1 MRTVFQI
8 LFRDLRRL
16 LRNPVAMIIV
26 VGVCVIP
33 SLYAWYCIAA
43 NWDPYANTAGIRV
56 AVSNNDRGVQSDI
69 AGNLDAGGQV
79 VEELRNN
86 HDLTWEFVS
95 EDEAREGVESGTYY
109 AAIVIPADFSE
120 DLASVFTGDFEQPTI
135 AYYVNEKKNAV
146 APKVTDTGAATI
158 EEQINSTF
166 VSTVSKTVIEM
177 AQNAGT
183 SMLDRSDEASE
194 GLAASVDETNGA
206 IDRVRALLDGIDSTI
221 EDSRSPLDDTRQ
233 TLDDLEERIP
243 VIADALDRSTA
254 LMGDVRQSAR
264 ELDASISQAISE
276 GGTLLGDASTQANIA
291 IGAFS
296 GNVAQRPGGV
306 DAALADMGALVDG
319 NEGIIDELRGQVA
332 QHPELADVIAEL
344 EAQNEQH
351 RQTIESL
358 KILSGDIAA
367 IADAAASAS
376 DAVDGSVQDGLAAAG
391 EAQRRIS
398 AEVLPKLSEGLDSFS
413 QVSGGLA
420 GTVSSLKPTI
430 QQARALLDQLSG
442 TLDQTKEVVSSTSS
456 SLAEMRD
463 ELSRT
468 VTDLS
473 ALNDSASLDELSALL
488 GIDPEDA
495 ASFMSSPVTL
505 ENVAIYPVSP
515 YGSGVAPFYT
525 NLALWV
531 GGFIL
536 IAIFKLEVDREGV
549 RSFSP
554 TQAYL
559 GRWLLFVLLGLVQA
573 AIVCAGDL
581 AIGVQCLDPVA
592 YLAAGMFTSFVYV
605 SVIFALASTFK
616 HIGKAVAVVLLI
628 MQIPGSSGMYP
639 VEMMP
644 AFFQAVHPFLPFTYG
659 IGALREAV
667 GGMYGLTYAFNLA
680 HLALFLP
687 VALLIGLVARP
698 YLLNLNLLFDRKLAE
713 TDIMVCEQNNL
724 PRTRYR
730 LRTVIKVLLDTDAYR
745 AKLLARADRFYR
757 NYPRLIRVGWILVFA
772 LPVLILVVMSLFDV
786 DVDTKIVMLV
796 FWILSLIAVISYLI
810 VVEYLHD
817 NLLYQLDMST
827 LDDADLEQKLRE
839 HVVLQAD
846 SGKRDRP

>member
-177 AQNAGT
+177 AQNAGS
-183 SMLDRSDEASE
+183 SMLDGADEASE

-221 EDSRSPLDDTRQ
+221 EDSRSPLDNTRQ

-254 LMGDVRQSAR
+254 LLGDVRQSAR

-296 GNVAQRPGGV
+296 GNVAKLQGGV

-332 QHPELADVIAEL
+332 QHPELADVIDEL

-817 NLLYQLDMST
+817 NLRYQLDMSA

>member
-56 AVSNNDRGVQSDI
+56 AVSNNDRGAQSDI

-221 EDSRSPLDDTRQ
+221 EDSRSPLDNTRQ

-254 LMGDVRQSAR
+254 LLGDVRQSAR
-264 ELDASISQAISE
+264 ELDASISQAVSE

-296 GNVAQRPGGV
+296 GNVAKLQGGV

-332 QHPELADVIAEL
+332 QHPELADVIDEL

-817 NLLYQLDMST
+817 NLRYQLDMSA

-846 SGKRDRP
+846 GGKRDRP

>member
-69 AGNLDAGGQV
+69 AGDLDAGGQV

-183 SMLDRSDEASE
+183 SMLDGADEASE

-221 EDSRSPLDDTRQ
+221 EDSRSPLDNTRQ

-254 LMGDVRQSAR
+254 LLGDVRQSAR

-296 GNVAQRPGGV
+296 GNVAKLQGGV

-442 TLDQTKEVVSSTSS
+442 TLDQTKEVASSTSS

-817 NLLYQLDMST
+817 NLRYQLDMSA

-846 SGKRDRP
+846 GGKRDRP

>member
-221 EDSRSPLDDTRQ
+221 EDSRSPLDNTRQ

-254 LMGDVRQSAR
+254 LLGDVRQSAR

-296 GNVAQRPGGV
+296 GNVAKLQGGV

-817 NLLYQLDMST
+817 NLRYQLDMST

>member
-221 EDSRSPLDDTRQ
+221 EDSRSPLDNTRQ

-254 LMGDVRQSAR
+254 RLGDVRQSAR

-296 GNVAQRPGGV
+296 GNVAKLQGGV

-367 IADAAASAS
+367 IADAVASAS

-817 NLLYQLDMST
+817 NLRYQLDMST

>member
-79 VEELRNN
+79 VEELHNN

-177 AQNAGT
+177 AQNAGS
-183 SMLDRSDEASE
+183 SMLDGSDEASE

-221 EDSRSPLDDTRQ
+221 EDSRSPLDNTRQ

-254 LMGDVRQSAR
+254 LLGDVRQSAR

-296 GNVAQRPGGV
+296 GNVAKLQGGV

-319 NEGIIDELRGQVA
+319 NEGIIDELGGQVA

-430 QQARALLDQLSG
+430 QQARGLLDQLSG

-817 NLLYQLDMST
+817 NLRYQLDMSA

-846 SGKRDRP
+846 GGKRDRP

>member
-1 MRTVFQI
+1 MKTVFQI
-8 LFRDLRRL
+8 LLRDLRRL

-56 AVSNNDRGVQSDI
+56 AVSNNDRGVRSDI

-79 VEELRNN
+79 VEELHDN

-95 EDEAREGVESGTYY
+95 EDEAREGVESGKYY

-120 DLASVFTGDFEQPTI
+120 DLASVFTGEFEQPTI
-135 AYYVNEKKNAV
+135 TYYVNEKKNAV

-158 EEQINSTF
+158 EEEINSTF

-177 AQNAGT
+177 AQSAGT
-183 SMLDRSDEASE
+183 SMLDRSDEARE

-206 IDRVRALLDGIDSTI
+206 IDRIRSLLDGIGSTI
-221 EDSRSPLDDTRQ
+221 DEARGPLESTRN
-233 TLDDLEERIP
+233 TLDDLESRIP
-243 VIADALDRSTA
+243 AIADALEQSTA
-254 LMGDVRQSAR
+254 LLGDVRQSAR
-264 ELDASISQAISE
+264 DLDASLSQAIGE
-276 GGTLLGDASTQANIA
+276 GSALLGDASTQANIA

-296 GNVAQRPGGV
+296 GNVAKLQGGV

-319 NEGIIDELRGQVA
+319 NEAIIDGLKGQVS
-332 QHPELADVIAEL
+332 QHPELADAIAEL

-351 RQTIESL
+351 RRTIESL
-358 KILSGDIAA
+358 TALSGDIAA

-376 DAVDGSVQDGLAAAG
+376 DAIDASVQDGLAAAG

-398 AEVLPKLSEGLDSFS
+398 TEVLPKLSEGLDSLS

-420 GTVSSLKPTI
+420 GTVSSLKPTV
-430 QQARALLDQLSG
+430 QQARALLDQLST
-442 TLDQTKEVVSSTSS
+442 TLDQTQDVVSSTGS
-456 SLAEMRD
+456 SLAGMRD

-473 ALNDSASLDELSALL
+473 ALSASTSLEELSTLL

-495 ASFMSSPVTL
+495 ASFMSAPVTL
-505 ENVAIYPVSP
+505 ENEAIYPVSP

-605 SVIFALASTFK
+605 SIIFALASTFK
-616 HIGKAVAVVLLI
+616 HIGKAIAVVLLI

-667 GGMYGLTYAFNLA
+667 GGMYGLTYAFDLA
-680 HLALFLP
+680 HLALFVP
-687 VALLIGLVARP
+687 AALLIGLVARP

-713 TDIMVCEQNNL
+713 TDIMVCEQDNL

-730 LRTVIKVLLDTDAYR
+730 LRTVIKVLLDTEAYR

-772 LPVLILVVMSLFDV
+772 LPVLILVVMSLFDT
-786 DVDTKIVMLV
+786 DIDTKIVMLV

-817 NLLYQLDMST
+817 NLRYQLDMST
-827 LDDADLEQKLRE
+827 LDDAALERKLRE
-839 HVVLQAD
+839 HVVPKPGD
-846 SGKRDRP
+846 GGSDRP

>member
-177 AQNAGT
+177 AQNAGS

-221 EDSRSPLDDTRQ
+221 EDSRSPLDNTRQ

-254 LMGDVRQSAR
+254 LLGDVRQSAR

-296 GNVAQRPGGV
+296 GNVAKLQGGV

-367 IADAAASAS
+367 IADAVASAS

-605 SVIFALASTFK
+605 SIIFALASTFK

-817 NLLYQLDMST
+817 NLRYQLDMST

>member
-177 AQNAGT
+177 AQNAGS
-183 SMLDRSDEASE
+183 SMLDGADEASE

-221 EDSRSPLDDTRQ
+221 EDSRSPLDNTRQ

-254 LMGDVRQSAR
+254 LLGDVRQSAR

-296 GNVAQRPGGV
+296 GNVAKLQGGV

-817 NLLYQLDMST
+817 NLRYQLDMSA

>member
-221 EDSRSPLDDTRQ
+221 EDSRSPLDNTRQ

-254 LMGDVRQSAR
+254 LLGDVRQSAR

-296 GNVAQRPGGV
+296 GNVAKLQGGV

-573 AIVCAGDL
+573 VIVCAGDL

-817 NLLYQLDMST
+817 NLRYQLDMST

>member
-296 GNVAQRPGGV
+296 GNVAKLQGGV

-628 MQIPGSSGMYP
+628 IQIPGSSGMYP

>member
-221 EDSRSPLDDTRQ
+221 EDSRSPLDNTRQ

-254 LMGDVRQSAR
+254 LLGDVRQSAR

-296 GNVAQRPGGV
+296 GNVAKLQGGV

-367 IADAAASAS
+367 IADAVASAS

-817 NLLYQLDMST
+817 NLRYQLDMST

>member
-56 AVSNNDRGVQSDI
+56 AVSNNDRGAQSDI

-177 AQNAGT
+177 AQNAGS
-183 SMLDRSDEASE
+183 SMLDGADEASE

-221 EDSRSPLDDTRQ
+221 EDSRSPLDNTRQ

-254 LMGDVRQSAR
+254 LLGDVRQSAR
-264 ELDASISQAISE
+264 ELDASISQAVSE

-296 GNVAQRPGGV
+296 GNVAKLQGGV

-817 NLLYQLDMST
+817 NLRYQLDMSA

>member
-221 EDSRSPLDDTRQ
+221 EDSRSPLDNTRQ

-254 LMGDVRQSAR
+254 LLGDVRQSAR

-296 GNVAQRPGGV
+296 GNVAKLQGGV

-456 SLAEMRD
+456 SLAGMRD

-687 VALLIGLVARP
+687 VALIIGLVARP

-817 NLLYQLDMST
+817 NLRYQLDMST

>member
-221 EDSRSPLDDTRQ
+221 EDSRSPLDNTRQ

-254 LMGDVRQSAR
+254 LLGDVRQSAR

-296 GNVAQRPGGV
+296 GNVAKLQGGV

-573 AIVCAGDL
+573 VIVCAGDL

-687 VALLIGLVARP
+687 VALIIGLVARP

-817 NLLYQLDMST
+817 NLRYQLDMST

>member
-1 MRTVFQI
+1 M
-8 LFRDLRRL
+8 
-16 LRNPVAMIIV
+16 
-26 VGVCVIP
+26 
-33 SLYAWYCIAA
+33 
-43 NWDPYANTAGIRV
+43 
-56 AVSNNDRGVQSDI
+56 
-69 AGNLDAGGQV
+69 
-79 VEELRNN
+79 
-86 HDLTWEFVS
+86 
-95 EDEAREGVESGTYY
+95 
-109 AAIVIPADFSE
+109 
-120 DLASVFTGDFEQPTI
+120 
-135 AYYVNEKKNAV
+135 
-146 APKVTDTGAATI
+146 
-158 EEQINSTF
+158 
-166 VSTVSKTVIEM
+166 
-177 AQNAGT
+177 
-183 SMLDRSDEASE
+183 
-194 GLAASVDETNGA
+194 
-206 IDRVRALLDGIDSTI
+206 
-221 EDSRSPLDDTRQ
+221 
-233 TLDDLEERIP
+233 
-243 VIADALDRSTA
+243 
-254 LMGDVRQSAR
+254 
-264 ELDASISQAISE
+264 
-276 GGTLLGDASTQANIA
+276 
-291 IGAFS
+291 
-296 GNVAQRPGGV
+296 
-306 DAALADMGALVDG
+306 
-319 NEGIIDELRGQVA
+319 
-332 QHPELADVIAEL
+332 
-344 EAQNEQH
+344 
-351 RQTIESL
+351 
-358 KILSGDIAA
+358 
-367 IADAAASAS
+367 
-376 DAVDGSVQDGLAAAG
+376 
-391 EAQRRIS
+391 
-398 AEVLPKLSEGLDSFS
+398 
-413 QVSGGLA
+413 
-420 GTVSSLKPTI
+420 
-430 QQARALLDQLSG
+430 
-442 TLDQTKEVVSSTSS
+442 
-456 SLAEMRD
+456 
-463 ELSRT
+463 
-468 VTDLS
+468 
-473 ALNDSASLDELSALL
+473 
-488 GIDPEDA
+488 
-495 ASFMSSPVTL
+495 
-505 ENVAIYPVSP
+505 
-515 YGSGVAPFYT
+515 
-525 NLALWV
+525 
-531 GGFIL
+531 
-536 IAIFKLEVDREGV
+536 DREGV

-817 NLLYQLDMST
+817 NLRYQLDMST

>member
-177 AQNAGT
+177 AQNAGS
-183 SMLDRSDEASE
+183 SMLDGADEASE

-221 EDSRSPLDDTRQ
+221 EDSRSPLDNTRQ

-254 LMGDVRQSAR
+254 LLGDVRQSAR
-264 ELDASISQAISE
+264 ELDASISRAISE

-296 GNVAQRPGGV
+296 GNVAKLQGGV

-332 QHPELADVIAEL
+332 QHPELADVIDEL

-358 KILSGDIAA
+358 KVLSGDIAA

-817 NLLYQLDMST
+817 NLRYQLDMSA

>member
-109 AAIVIPADFSE
+109 AASVIPADFSE

-206 IDRVRALLDGIDSTI
+206 IDRVRALLDGIDSII

-296 GNVAQRPGGV
+296 GNVAKLQGGV

>member
-221 EDSRSPLDDTRQ
+221 EDSRSPLDNTRQ

-254 LMGDVRQSAR
+254 LLGDVRQSAR

-296 GNVAQRPGGV
+296 GNVAKLQGGV

-456 SLAEMRD
+456 SLAGMRD

-817 NLLYQLDMST
+817 NLRYQLDMST

>member
-221 EDSRSPLDDTRQ
+221 EDSRSPLDNTRQ

-254 LMGDVRQSAR
+254 LLGDVRQSAR

-296 GNVAQRPGGV
+296 GNVAKLQGGV

-817 NLLYQLDMST
+817 SLRYQLDMST

>member
-56 AVSNNDRGVQSDI
+56 AVSNNDRGAQSDI

-206 IDRVRALLDGIDSTI
+206 IDRVRALLDGIDSTL
-221 EDSRSPLDDTRQ
+221 EDSRSPLDNTRQ

-254 LMGDVRQSAR
+254 LLGDVRQSAR
-264 ELDASISQAISE
+264 ELDASISQAVSE

-296 GNVAQRPGGV
+296 GNVAKLQGGV

-332 QHPELADVIAEL
+332 QHPELADVIDEL

-817 NLLYQLDMST
+817 NLRYQLDMSA

-846 SGKRDRP
+846 GGKRDRP

>member
-109 AAIVIPADFSE
+109 AAIVIPVDFSE

-177 AQNAGT
+177 AQNAGS
-183 SMLDRSDEASE
+183 SMLDGADEASE

-221 EDSRSPLDDTRQ
+221 EDSRNPLDNTRQ

-254 LMGDVRQSAR
+254 LLGDVRQSAR

-296 GNVAQRPGGV
+296 GNVAKLQGGV

-358 KILSGDIAA
+358 KTLSGDIAA

-430 QQARALLDQLSG
+430 QQARGLLDQLSG

-817 NLLYQLDMST
+817 NLRYQLDMSA

>member
-296 GNVAQRPGGV
+296 GNVAKLQGGV

>member
-69 AGNLDAGGQV
+69 AGDLDAGGQV

-183 SMLDRSDEASE
+183 SMLDGSDEASE

-221 EDSRSPLDDTRQ
+221 EDSRSPLDNTRQ

-254 LMGDVRQSAR
+254 LLGDVRQSAR

-296 GNVAQRPGGV
+296 GNVAKLQGGV

-687 VALLIGLVARP
+687 MALLIGLVARP

-817 NLLYQLDMST
+817 NLRYQLDMSA

-846 SGKRDRP
+846 GGKRDRP

>member
-221 EDSRSPLDDTRQ
+221 EDSRSPLDNTRQ

-243 VIADALDRSTA
+243 VIAAALDRSTA
-254 LMGDVRQSAR
+254 LLGDVRQSAR

-296 GNVAQRPGGV
+296 GNVAKLQGGV

-456 SLAEMRD
+456 SLAGMRD

-817 NLLYQLDMST
+817 NLRYQLDMST

>member
-177 AQNAGT
+177 AQNAGS
-183 SMLDRSDEASE
+183 SMLDGSDEASE

-206 IDRVRALLDGIDSTI
+206 IHRVRALLDGIDSTI
-221 EDSRSPLDDTRQ
+221 EDSRSPLDNTRQ

-254 LMGDVRQSAR
+254 LLGDVRQSAR

-296 GNVAQRPGGV
+296 GNVAKLQGGV

-332 QHPELADVIAEL
+332 QHPELADVIDEL

-398 AEVLPKLSEGLDSFS
+398 A
-413 QVSGGLA
+413 
-420 GTVSSLKPTI
+420 
-430 QQARALLDQLSG
+430 
-442 TLDQTKEVVSSTSS
+442 
-456 SLAEMRD
+456 
-463 ELSRT
+463 
-468 VTDLS
+468 
-473 ALNDSASLDELSALL
+473 
-488 GIDPEDA
+488 
-495 ASFMSSPVTL
+495 
-505 ENVAIYPVSP
+505 
-515 YGSGVAPFYT
+515 
-525 NLALWV
+525 
-531 GGFIL
+531 
-536 IAIFKLEVDREGV
+536 
-549 RSFSP
+549 
-554 TQAYL
+554 
-559 GRWLLFVLLGLVQA
+559 
-573 AIVCAGDL
+573 
-581 AIGVQCLDPVA
+581 
-592 YLAAGMFTSFVYV
+592 
-605 SVIFALASTFK
+605 
-616 HIGKAVAVVLLI
+616 
-628 MQIPGSSGMYP
+628 
-639 VEMMP
+639 
-644 AFFQAVHPFLPFTYG
+644 
-659 IGALREAV
+659 
-667 GGMYGLTYAFNLA
+667 
-680 HLALFLP
+680 
-687 VALLIGLVARP
+687 
-698 YLLNLNLLFDRKLAE
+698 
-713 TDIMVCEQNNL
+713 
-724 PRTRYR
+724 
-730 LRTVIKVLLDTDAYR
+730 
-745 AKLLARADRFYR
+745 
-757 NYPRLIRVGWILVFA
+757 
-772 LPVLILVVMSLFDV
+772 
-786 DVDTKIVMLV
+786 
-796 FWILSLIAVISYLI
+796 
-810 VVEYLHD
+810 
-817 NLLYQLDMST
+817 
-827 LDDADLEQKLRE
+827 
-839 HVVLQAD
+839 
-846 SGKRDRP
+846 

>member
-69 AGNLDAGGQV
+69 AGDLDAGGQV

-177 AQNAGT
+177 AQNAG
-183 SMLDRSDEASE
+183 SSILDGSDEASE

-221 EDSRSPLDDTRQ
+221 EDSRSPLDNTRQ

-254 LMGDVRQSAR
+254 LLGDVRQSAR

-296 GNVAQRPGGV
+296 GNVAKLQGGV
-306 DAALADMGALVDG
+306 DAALADMGTLVDG

-592 YLAAGMFTSFVYV
+592 YLAAGIFTSFVYV

-817 NLLYQLDMST
+817 NLRYQLDMSA

-846 SGKRDRP
+846 GGKRDRP

>member
-221 EDSRSPLDDTRQ
+221 EDSRSPLDNTRQ

-254 LMGDVRQSAR
+254 LLGDVRQSAR

-296 GNVAQRPGGV
+296 GNVAKLQGGV

-367 IADAAASAS
+367 IADAVASAS

-817 NLLYQLDMST
+817 NLRYQLDMSM

>member
-221 EDSRSPLDDTRQ
+221 EDSRSPLDNTRQ

-254 LMGDVRQSAR
+254 LLGDVRQSAR

-296 GNVAQRPGGV
+296 GNVAKLQGGV

-332 QHPELADVIAEL
+332 QHPELTDVIAEL

-817 NLLYQLDMST
+817 NLRYQLDMST

>member
-1 MRTVFQI
+1 
-8 LFRDLRRL
+8 
-16 LRNPVAMIIV
+16 
-26 VGVCVIP
+26 
-33 SLYAWYCIAA
+33 
-43 NWDPYANTAGIRV
+43 
-56 AVSNNDRGVQSDI
+56 
-69 AGNLDAGGQV
+69 
-79 VEELRNN
+79 
-86 HDLTWEFVS
+86 
-95 EDEAREGVESGTYY
+95 
-109 AAIVIPADFSE
+109 
-120 DLASVFTGDFEQPTI
+120 
-135 AYYVNEKKNAV
+135 
-146 APKVTDTGAATI
+146 
-158 EEQINSTF
+158 
-166 VSTVSKTVIEM
+166 
-177 AQNAGT
+177 
-183 SMLDRSDEASE
+183 
-194 GLAASVDETNGA
+194 
-206 IDRVRALLDGIDSTI
+206 
-221 EDSRSPLDDTRQ
+221 
-233 TLDDLEERIP
+233 
-243 VIADALDRSTA
+243 
-254 LMGDVRQSAR
+254 
-264 ELDASISQAISE
+264 
-276 GGTLLGDASTQANIA
+276 
-291 IGAFS
+291 
-296 GNVAQRPGGV
+296 
-306 DAALADMGALVDG
+306 
-319 NEGIIDELRGQVA
+319 
-332 QHPELADVIAEL
+332 
-344 EAQNEQH
+344 
-351 RQTIESL
+351 
-358 KILSGDIAA
+358 
-367 IADAAASAS
+367 
-376 DAVDGSVQDGLAAAG
+376 
-391 EAQRRIS
+391 
-398 AEVLPKLSEGLDSFS
+398 
-413 QVSGGLA
+413 
-420 GTVSSLKPTI
+420 
-430 QQARALLDQLSG
+430 
-442 TLDQTKEVVSSTSS
+442 
-456 SLAEMRD
+456 
-463 ELSRT
+463 
-468 VTDLS
+468 
-473 ALNDSASLDELSALL
+473 
-488 GIDPEDA
+488 
-495 ASFMSSPVTL
+495 MSSPVTL

-817 NLLYQLDMST
+817 NLRYQLDMSA

-846 SGKRDRP
+846 GGKRDRP

>member
-79 VEELRNN
+79 VEELHNN

-177 AQNAGT
+177 AQNAGS
-183 SMLDRSDEASE
+183 SMLDGADEASE

-221 EDSRSPLDDTRQ
+221 EDSRSPLDNTRQ

-254 LMGDVRQSAR
+254 LLGDVRQSAR

-276 GGTLLGDASTQANIA
+276 GGTFLGDASTQANIA

-296 GNVAQRPGGV
+296 GNVAKLQGGV

-442 TLDQTKEVVSSTSS
+442 TLDQTKEVASSTSS

-605 SVIFALASTFK
+605 SIIFALASTFK

-817 NLLYQLDMST
+817 NLRYQLDMSA

-846 SGKRDRP
+846 GGKRDRP

>member
-221 EDSRSPLDDTRQ
+221 EDSRSPLDNTRQ

-296 GNVAQRPGGV
+296 GNVAKLQGGV

-687 VALLIGLVARP
+687 VALIIGLVARP

-817 NLLYQLDMST
+817 NLRYQLDMST